1 MRTIDEGTDSVELNI
16 AVEKVG
22 FIIIKAREF
31 DVKVDPVEPQPGS
44 NASDDGESSILS
56 DYAGDATEEELRGA
70 ISSLDEDEVI
80 DLIAM
85 VWIGRG
91 DFDASELDEA
101 RALADERHTRN
112 SADYLLGI
120 PLLGDYLEE
129 GLSALGYSYEDVE
142 KSHL

>member
-1 MRTIDEGTDSVELNI
+1 MRTIDEGTETVELNI
-16 AVEKVG
+16 AAEKVG
-22 FIIIKAREF
+22 FMIIKAREF

-44 NASDDGESSILS
+44 NPADNQEREILE

-70 ISSLDEDEVI
+70 IGSLDEDEVI
-80 DLIAM
+80 DLIAL

-91 DFDASELDEA
+91 DFDASELDAA
-101 RALADERHTRN
+101 RQLADERHKRN
-112 SADYLLGI
+112 SADYLAGI

-142 KSHL
+142 KNHL

>member
-1 MRTIDEGTDSVELNI
+1 MRTIDEGTDSIELNI

-70 ISSLDEDEVI
+70 ISSLDEEEVI

-91 DFDASELDEA
+91 DFDASKLDEA
-101 RALADERHTRN
+101 RALADERHKRN

>member
-101 RALADERHTRN
+101 RALADERHKRN